1 MGGGISGT
9 MMGMFPCSLV
19 LGVEVDGVVED
30 SVTPFLNVGVEWE
43 LLAWFGETSLFSP
56 DPPGIF
62 GKEFSEGD
70 KVSVLVFL
78 DLLYVKQW
86 KWTSFIT
93 SMNPKNYAF
102 DARWVSFVLP
112 WKPCWQL

>member
-30 SVTPFLNVGVEWE
+30 SVTPFLDVDVEWE
-43 LLAWFGETSLFSP
+43 LLTWFGETSLFSP

-70 KVSVLVFL
+70 KSQCVGLS
-78 DLLYVKQW
+78 
-86 KWTSFIT
+86 
-93 SMNPKNYAF
+93 
-102 DARWVSFVLP
+102 
-112 WKPCWQL
+112 